1 MRGKPGHRTAPSL
14 EWREKMPR
22 SERRDRKTCLCW
34 KAFTLTHLYEDIKKN
49 PSAIR
54 AGGWATA
61 RCTARPR
68 CQLSSCCRE
77 KKASRWPSGWRDSI
91 GPPCPTTSIE
101 VKASSQLRGIC
112 LSRFTVSPE
121 LFLTGLC
128 CHHFICAVF
137 VTIVFVHHNLWAHRP
152 SAWGSHAS

>member
-91 GPPCPTTSIE
+91 GPPCPTTSVE
-101 VKASSQLRGIC
+101 VKASSQLGEFVCRDSQSL
-112 LSRFTVSPE
+112 LSYS
-121 LFLTGLC
+121 LL
-128 CHHFICAVF
+128 
-137 VTIVFVHHNLWAHRP
+137 
-152 SAWGSHAS
+152 GSVVITLSVLSL